1 VLANHADEQAKEV
14 NMYTLTDGT
23 GLIYGPYETANAARL
38 VAYDR
43 NFAHWEIT
51 NEDGNVIDWQ

>member
-1 VLANHADEQAKEV
+1 
-14 NMYTLTDGT
+14 MYTLTDGT